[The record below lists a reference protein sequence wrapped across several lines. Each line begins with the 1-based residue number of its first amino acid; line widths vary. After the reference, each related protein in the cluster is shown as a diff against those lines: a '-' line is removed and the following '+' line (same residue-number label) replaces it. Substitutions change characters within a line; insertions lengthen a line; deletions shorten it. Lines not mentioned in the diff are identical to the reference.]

1 MDGSRCPAC
10 GRALAKREDSVDE
23 QVREQVKQLRHEL
36 RAARHEISKLHRQLN
51 VFGRNVAK
59 ELSMVRRTALDAAA
73 TVVERATRGSG
84 KIPVASSTTAN
95 RAPHRTHTTTQDPS
109 PHPKSSRSNFCSSAW
124 WRCLSALTPP
134 AVLVPPPVVLSAP
147 DAINPPTVT
156 TPPAPHRAEHTPP
169 YPPPYPPYPP
179 LPAPPPMPHHYPPIG
194 RIESC
199 YTHKNGT
206 PRQPALSP
214 SALSRLRIEWGSN
227 PHHTL
232 EGIHLF
238 SHIWLV
244 WVFDRNGREAV
255 KAKVKP
261 PRLGGTPTGVFACRT
276 PHRPN
281 PIGLSLVKLAA
292 VEGDT
297 MLLRGADLI
306 DGTAIL
312 DLKPYLPYSDSVPI
326 RSVSLPPWI
335 EQTLE
340 STSGAVPSRVGAGIR
355 VSNGRCSLR
364 LSVEAS
370 APESHQHRLPKR
382 RRVRVTLAA
391 REQLRAI
398 CCGQMCESRAESKA
412 AETSP
417 IAASSLARPRPLRF
431 YRNQPAEAEAAF
443 IEALAADPRSA
454 YRKSK
459 CANALYRLNI
469 DGMDA
474 CCRFDGDEA
483 TVLNVRLGWPRDET
497 SLSTEELKR
506 LKESGRQ

>member
-1 MDGSRCPAC
+1 M
-10 GRALAKREDSVDE
+10 
-23 QVREQVKQLRHEL
+23 
-36 RAARHEISKLHRQLN
+36 
-51 VFGRNVAK
+51 
-59 ELSMVRRTALDAAA
+59 
-73 TVVERATRGSG
+73 
-84 KIPVASSTTAN
+84 
-95 RAPHRTHTTTQDPS
+95 
-109 PHPKSSRSNFCSSAW
+109 
-124 WRCLSALTPP
+124 
-134 AVLVPPPVVLSAP
+134 
-147 DAINPPTVT
+147 
-156 TPPAPHRAEHTPP
+156 
-169 YPPPYPPYPP
+169 
-179 LPAPPPMPHHYPPIG
+179 
-194 RIESC
+194 
-199 YTHKNGT
+199 
-206 PRQPALSP
+206 
-214 SALSRLRIEWGSN
+214 
-227 PHHTL
+227 
-232 EGIHLF
+232 
-238 SHIWLV
+238 

-312 DLKPYLPYSDSVPI
+312 DLKPYLPYTDSVPIRRQKSDSNPPSPPKPHLLYTDSVPI

>member
-238 SHIWLV
+238 SHIWY
-244 WVFDRNGREAV
+244 RNRFGEW
-255 KAKVKP
+255 P
-261 PRLGGTPTGVFACRT
+261 HFSHMSHPVFAISRNLIAKKKKKNKKIQHPFFPYVAT
-276 PHRPN
+276 PF
-281 PIGLSLVKLAA
+281 
-292 VEGDT
+292 
-297 MLLRGADLI
+297 
-306 DGTAIL
+306 
-312 DLKPYLPYSDSVPI
+312 LPYVRDLFFLANPFF
-326 RSVSLPPWI
+326 PY
-335 EQTLE
+335 
-340 STSGAVPSRVGAGIR
+340 VG
-355 VSNGRCSLR
+355 
-364 LSVEAS
+364 
-370 APESHQHRLPKR
+370 
-382 RRVRVTLAA
+382 
-391 REQLRAI
+391 
-398 CCGQMCESRAESKA
+398 
-412 AETSP
+412 
-417 IAASSLARPRPLRF
+417 
-431 YRNQPAEAEAAF
+431 
-443 IEALAADPRSA
+443 
-454 YRKSK
+454 
-459 CANALYRLNI
+459 
-469 DGMDA
+469 
-474 CCRFDGDEA
+474 
-483 TVLNVRLGWPRDET
+483 
-497 SLSTEELKR
+497 
-506 LKESGRQ
+506 